1 MSTEAE
7 EIPSYE
13 STKVVFLALF
23 IYSPKAKNFI
33 SSKKQLLPLYST
45 CRLHVRVPSK
55 VRKYYLRR
63 YFRTFVLSYTTRVTC
78 TRTAVPSKV
87 LSKVLSK
94 VHSYIHDHTRTR
106 TVVYEDTFESTSGST
121 GTLQL
126 QYFRKYFRTL
136 HSSPTV
142 QRSLLFR
149 ARAYEVKNLPFFSGT
164 TTLYTYCTCTVRR

>member
-33 SSKKQLLPLYST
+33 SSKKQLLPLYTYST

-63 YFRTFVLSYTTRVTC
+63 YFRTFVPSYFRTLQGLRVQLYF
-78 TRTAVPSKV
+78 RK
-87 LSKVLSK
+87 
-94 VHSYIHDHTRTR
+94 
-106 TVVYEDTFESTSGST
+106 YESTFEGTFESTFEST
-121 GTLQL
+121 
-126 QYFRKYFRTL
+126 
-136 HSSPTV
+136 
-142 QRSLLFR
+142 
-149 ARAYEVKNLPFFSGT
+149 
-164 TTLYTYCTCTVRR
+164 

>member
-1 MSTEAE
+1 MHYLRTCSTTRTCTFMSTEAE

-63 YFRTFVLSYTTRVTC
+63 YFRTFVPSYFR
-78 TRTAVPSKV
+78 
-87 LSKVLSK
+87 
-94 VHSYIHDHTRTR
+94 
-106 TVVYEDTFESTSGST
+106 
-121 GTLQL
+121 TLQGL
-126 QYFRKYFRTL
+126 RVQLYLRRYFRKYFRKYIATYTII
-136 HSSPTV
+136 HVRV
-142 QRSLLFR
+142 Q
-149 ARAYEVKNLPFFSGT
+149 
-164 TTLYTYCTCTVRR
+164 

>member
-1 MSTEAE
+1 MHYLRTCSTTRTCTFMSTEAE

-63 YFRTFVLSYTTRVTC
+63 YFRTFVRKCLRTFVHYKGYVYSC
-78 TRTAVPSKV
+78 TFEGTKV

-121 GTLQL
+121 GTLQ
-126 QYFRKYFRTL
+126 R
-136 HSSPTV
+136 
-142 QRSLLFR
+142 
-149 ARAYEVKNLPFFSGT
+149 
-164 TTLYTYCTCTVRR
+164 CTVLSKILPYVAQ

>member
-1 MSTEAE
+1 MHYLRTCSTTRTCTFMSTEAE

-45 CRLHVRVPSK
+45 CRLRVRVPSK

-63 YFRTFVLSYTTRVTC
+63 YFRTFVHYKGYVYSC
-78 TRTAVPSKV
+78 TFEGTFESTFE
-87 LSKVLSK
+87 STF

-121 GTLQL
+121 GTLQ
-126 QYFRKYFRTL
+126 YFRKYFRTL
-136 HSSPTV
+136 HSSPT
-142 QRSLLFR
+142 
-149 ARAYEVKNLPFFSGT
+149 T
-164 TTLYTYCTCTVRR
+164 